1 MHTLLA
7 SAHTWFFDSSREAL
21 DGSLVVTLCEGIKG
35 TERQF
40 VEAGD
45 TKLGPYFPVQV
56 QVNSRCVQVIF
67 TEVLAWFCYNE
78 SFDTA
83 DPTIQRT
90 DAKFLFEVQASS
102 FREFCKSRTTVT
114 QLHQGALHE
123 YLLTC
128 EDRIVQVL
136 AGGLPKVVQSS
147 APPDLTVERTSTW
160 SAN

>member
-1 MHTLLA
+1 MDTLLA

-21 DGSLVVTLCEGIKG
+21 DGSLVISLVEGIKG
-35 TERQF
+35 TEREF
-40 VEAGD
+40 VDVGD
-45 TKLGPYFPVQV
+45 KKLGPYFPVQV
-56 QVNSRCVQVIF
+56 QAHSRCVQVIF

-83 DPTIQRT
+83 DPTIQRS
-90 DAKFLFEVQASS
+90 DGKFLFEVQASS
-102 FREFCKSRTTVT
+102 FREFSISRTTVI

-128 EDRIVQVL
+128 EDRIFQVL
-136 AGGLPKVVQSS
+136 AGGLPKVVQSN
-147 APPDLTVERTSTW
+147 APPDLTVERTNTW